1 MSPFLAAILKFP
13 SKSVCVL
20 ALVPFRIILTP
31 GIGTRFLS
39 VTLPEMYPSCALTIC
54 TNSIN
59 MSHKKCFALIF
70 IFQMFWISFPKCL
83 KYMLNNM
90 RLLTLNITFL
100 FVFVLFVTIECVLRY
115 IFKNIANKLFNIK
128 SIND

>member
-1 MSPFLAAILKFP
+1 
-13 SKSVCVL
+13 
-20 ALVPFRIILTP
+20 
-31 GIGTRFLS
+31 
-39 VTLPEMYPSCALTIC
+39 
-54 TNSIN
+54 
-59 MSHKKCFALIF
+59 
-70 IFQMFWISFPKCL
+70 
-83 KYMLNNM
+83 MLNNM